1 MTISVRQLNLLF
13 AKLRRIARP
22 RDEWSE
28 SNNRP
33 LIYYIGAHPYT
44 SLIFCTKFAGLLGI
58 NQKIFEGASIFD
70 KQGPLEERYMPCIA
84 QEAVRLKQSIKFLGD
99 LDPLDLTSFLVLKT
113 GMDHYKIKVNYC
125 GIDDEWIRVC
135 TEVLSKNQRGKPRTI
150 PTIPMTPFEVEHM
163 RLLEYLP
170 IDWKDVIGPLSLELL
185 RKGRKLE
192 LEGATNPAFYSSSL
206 IKFIRS
212 RMIRQPQQPHFDD

>member
-13 AKLRRIARP
+13 SKLGRIDLP
-22 RDEWSE
+22 KDEWPE
-28 SNNRP
+28 PNNRP
-33 LIYYIGAHPYT
+33 LIYYVGAHPHT

-70 KQGPLEERYMPCIA
+70 RHGLLEERYMPCIA
-84 QEAVRLKQSIKFLGD
+84 QEAVRLKRSVKFLGD

-113 GMDHYKIKVNYC
+113 GMDPYKIKVNYC

-135 TEVLSKNQRGKPRTI
+135 TEVLAKKRRGKPRAI
-150 PTIPMTPFEVEHM
+150 PTISMTPFEVEHL
-163 RLLEYLP
+163 RQLERLP
-170 IDWKDVIGPLSLELL
+170 IDWENIIGPLSLELL

-192 LEGATNPAFYSSSL
+192 LEGASNPAFYGSSL
-206 IKFIRS
+206 IKFIRN
-212 RMIRQPQQPHFDD
+212 RIIRQLQ